1 MLTGFARSYLPLH
14 MDAADAPDK
23 INHLLDMSFEMKVSP
38 NEATQREGRRLASEA
53 RHSWRFVLKEEA
65 EQLQQNHGIPV
76 RWTDLRADMPVGG
89 YVARASA
96 SETDSRIM
104 LRYDIAGPRGITG
117 YFI

>member
-76 RWTDLRADMPVGG
+76 RWQDLRADMPVGG

-96 SETDSRIM
+96 SETHSRIM